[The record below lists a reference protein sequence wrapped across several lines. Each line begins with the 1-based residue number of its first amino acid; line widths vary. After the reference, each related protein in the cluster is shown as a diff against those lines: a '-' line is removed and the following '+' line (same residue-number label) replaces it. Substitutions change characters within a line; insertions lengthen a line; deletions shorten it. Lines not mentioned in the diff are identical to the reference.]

1 MIRIDPSGKYVYLA
15 DTKLSPF
22 GLEKR
27 DTTQN
32 PMKKV
37 LEEDHGQWGE
47 IGADMYASQD
57 GTKIYFL
64 VQSSSRVYAI
74 NPNTR

>member
-1 MIRIDPSGKYVYLA
+1 
-15 DTKLSPF
+15 
-22 GLEKR
+22 
-27 DTTQN
+27 
-32 PMKKV
+32 MKKA
-37 LEEDHGQWGE
+37 LEEDHGQWEE